1 MGLNS
6 QLQEAAECGVEATYF
21 AALSQGKLMIQRC
34 ADCKRA
40 IFYPRQFCPHC
51 DNETLTWEQASGA
64 GTVHSVTTLRTKPD
78 RPYNISLVDLDEGV
92 RMMGRVDGIAPD
104 EVKIGMRV
112 HARIIEQG
120 GKPLV
125 VFLTSPEAA

>member
-1 MGLNS
+1 MGSNS

-78 RPYNISLVDLDEGV
+78 RPYNISLVDLDEGF
-92 RMMGRVDGIAPD
+92 A
-104 EVKIGMRV
+104 
-112 HARIIEQG
+112 
-120 GKPLV
+120 
-125 VFLTSPEAA
+125 

>member
-1 MGLNS
+1 LR
-6 QLQEAAECGVEATYF
+6 QLQARHFLPQAVLP
-21 AALSQGKLMIQRC
+21 ALRQR
-34 ADCKRA
+34 
-40 IFYPRQFCPHC
+40 
-51 DNETLTWEQASGA
+51 TLTWEQASGA

-104 EVKIGMRV
+104 DVKIGMRV